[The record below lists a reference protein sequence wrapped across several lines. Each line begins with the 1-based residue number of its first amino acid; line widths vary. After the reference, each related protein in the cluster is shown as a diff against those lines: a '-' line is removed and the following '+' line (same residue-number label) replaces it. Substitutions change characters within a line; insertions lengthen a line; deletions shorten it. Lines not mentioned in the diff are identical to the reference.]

1 MELIKQIKDA
11 EKQAKDIVEKAKQ
24 DSALLLEEASKQRA
38 DLLKQS
44 RQCRNKAIDE
54 AVNRAQQDG
63 KAQADQIAQT
73 GSEAVSSLKASCSQK
88 IQSSVEKVLS
98 SLQQVS

>member
-24 DSALLLEEASKQRA
+24 DAASLLEEAKKQRA

-44 RQCRNKAIDE
+44 QQRRIKAIDE
-54 AVNRAQQDG
+54 AISRAEQDG
-63 KAQADQIAQT
+63 KAQADQIAET
-73 GSEAVSSLKASCSQK
+73 GSEAVASMQASCSQK
-88 IQSSVEKVLS
+88 IQSCVEKVLS
-98 SLQQVS
+98 HLQRA

>member
-11 EKQAKDIVEKAKQ
+11 EKQAKDIVEKARQ
-24 DSALLLEEASKQRA
+24 DAVLALEEAKKQQA

-44 RQCRNKAIDE
+44 QQRRIKAIDD
-54 AVNRAQQDG
+54 AVTQAQQDG

-73 GSEAVSSLKASCSQK
+73 GSEAVSSLRASCSEK
-88 IQSSVEKVLS
+88 VQSSVEKVLS
-98 SLQQVS
+98 RLQQA

>member
-11 EKQAKDIVEKAKQ
+11 EKQAGDIVEKAKQ
-24 DSALLLEEASKQRA
+24 DSASLLEEAKKQRA

-44 RQCRNKAIDE
+44 QQRRIKAIDE
-54 AVNRAQQDG
+54 AVVRAEQDG

-73 GSEAVSSLKASCSQK
+73 GSEAVSSLKASCSGK
-88 IQSSVEKVLS
+88 IQPSVEKVLS
-98 SLQQVS
+98 CLQQT

>member
-11 EKQAKDIVEKAKQ
+11 EKQAKDIVEKARQ
-24 DSALLLEEASKQRA
+24 DSASLLEEAKKQRD

-44 RQCRNKAIDE
+44 QQRRIESIGA
-54 AVNRAQQDG
+54 AVNQAEQDG
-63 KAQADQIAQT
+63 KTQADKIAQT

-88 IQSSVEKVLS
+88 IQSSVEKVLTR
-98 SLQQVS
+98 LQHVS

>member
-24 DSALLLEEASKQRA
+24 DSALLLEEAKKHRA

-44 RQCRNKAIDE
+44 QQRRIKAIED
-54 AVNRAQQDG
+54 AVNRAEQDG

-73 GSEAVSSLKASCSQK
+73 GCEVVSFLKASCSQK
-88 IQSSVEKVLS
+88 LQSSVEKVLS
-98 SLQQVS
+98 RLQQA

>member
-1 MELIKQIKDA
+1 MELIKQIKNA
-11 EKQAKDIVEKAKQ
+11 EKQANDIVEQAKQ
-24 DSALLLEEASKQRA
+24 NAASLLEEAKKQQV

-44 RQCRNKAIDE
+44 QQSRIKAVDE

-73 GSEAVSSLKASCSQK
+73 GVEAISSLKTACSQK
-88 IQSSVEKVLS
+88 IQSSVKKVLLR
-98 SLQQVS
+98 LQQA